1 MPLCKNDPTST
12 YKGTE
17 PSPKG
22 LGYCAH
28 TCNIGTSQ
36 LGKDGNTWTVKS
48 DKNKVKKWVKNK
60 VKLTKS
66 QENTIEKLKRKFQM
80 N

>member
-1 MPLCKNDPTST
+1 MPFCKNDPSKT

-28 TCNIGTSQ
+28 CEEIGKIKKG
-36 LGKDGNTWTVKS
+36 LDGNKWIITTNKNGDKRWIKYKS
-48 DKNKVKKWVKNK
+48 NKK
-60 VKLTKS
+60 
-66 QENTIEKLKRKFQM
+66 
-80 N
+80 